1 LKRRLFNL
9 MAGMSLILCVLV
21 LFFCL
26 DDNNYAWMDSAPFS
40 GFPAFHDFRVS
51 FSLLSKPVLLAPPAP
66 PFDLDGYTFPSLFS
80 VLPRARQQ
88 QGSMTA
94 R

>member
-1 LKRRLFNL
+1 MKRRLFNL